1 MICNMKRMY
10 VLLIG
15 IFVCATLSLTAQ
27 KWTPE
32 TLPMVHLQDAR
43 RYVCNP
49 DNILRITTID
59 SIDTRLYALEQ
70 DKGVETVVIVVKSI
84 EGNDPYEFGMQ
95 LSRKYGI
102 GDKKQNTGLIVML
115 CTEDRSYQI
124 LTGRGLEGTLP
135 DAICK
140 RVENQVMVPLLKQGD
155 WDGAMLATIKVL
167 DGIIRGDKSIN
178 KELEEEN
185 IGATIFFGVLLI
197 LLITGLVFLVII
209 PMGVRVC
216 PHCGKKKMKIHKRC
230 VIKKQPFERLNYFH
244 MSYNRVIWKCEAC
257 GYEENEDQH
266 IPSDRS
272 NTSGGGFTPFI
283 FPTGGGRSSGG
294 FGGGFG
300 GGGFGG
306 GSFGGGSFGG
316 GGAGGR
322 F

>member
-1 MICNMKRMY
+1 MKRMY

-15 IFVCATLSLTAQ
+15 IFVCATLSMTAQ

-49 DNILRITTID
+49 DNILRITTVD
-59 SIDTRLYALEQ
+59 SIDTRLFALEQ
-70 DKGVETVVIVVKSI
+70 DKGVETVVVVVKRI

-102 GDKKQNTGLIVML
+102 GNKTQNTGLIVML

-124 LTGRGLEGTLP
+124 LTGHGLEGTLP

-140 RVENQVMVPLLKQGD
+140 RVENRVMVPLLKQGD
-155 WDGAMLATIKVL
+155 WDGAMLATMKVL
-167 DGIIRGDKSIN
+167 DGIIRGDESIN
-178 KELEEEN
+178 KETEEEN
-185 IGATIFFGVLLI
+185 VGATIFFGVLL
-197 LLITGLVFLVII
+197 LLFITGLLFLIII
-209 PMGVRVC
+209 PMRVRVC
-216 PHCGKKKMKIHKRC
+216 PRCGKKKLKVHKRC
-230 VIKKQPFERLNYFH
+230 VVKKKTSDSLDLFPK
-244 MSYNRVIWKCEAC
+244 SYNRVIWKCEAC
-257 GYEENEDQH
+257 GYEENEDQP
-266 IPSDRS
+266 ISSDHS
-272 NTSGGGFTPFI
+272 NTGSGGIPPFI
-283 FPTGGGRSSGG
+283 IPMGGGRSSGG

-300 GGGFGG
+300 GGT
-306 GSFGGGSFGG
+306 FGGGSFGG